1 MYYQISKELAECTL
15 EVCQNGE
22 LPYVMVVTPSEWH
35 AMKAQLPIELDME
48 LDHDPHPITKAEVN
62 YNSLTG
68 SLSLP
73 DKKLSDKKVIDEKR
87 HFSTYIITENGII
100 FIDHDGFVGS
110 IVNQIKETRKW
121 KFPSLER
128 FLYDFFAMILQDDLT
143 ILEGVE
149 EQMDDIETRILSNAD
164 SVDSQEI
171 YQIRSYLLDF
181 RTYYEQFLTFMD
193 ELEDNE
199 SNLFA
204 EENLHYFHL
213 LGNRISR
220 LQSVLQSLRD
230 YSLQLMDLQKTQLDV
245 KHNRITSILTTVTT
259 IFFPLTLITGWYGM
273 NFKYMPELE
282 LPMAYPIAIIV
293 SACIVV
299 GSIIYI
305 KVKKWF

>member
-1 MYYQISKELAECTL
+1 MYYQISQELTECTL
-15 EVCQNGE
+15 EVCQSGG
-22 LPYVMVVTPSEWH
+22 LPYVIAVTPTEWH
-35 AMKAQLPIELDME
+35 DMKTQFPIELDME
-48 LDHDPHPITKAEVN
+48 LDHNPHPIIKAEVN

-68 SLSLP
+68 SLSLL
-73 DKKLSDKKVIDEKR
+73 DKKLLDKKALDGKR

-110 IVNQIKETRKW
+110 IIKQIKETRKW
-121 KFPSLER
+121 KSPSLER
-128 FLYDFFAMILQDDLT
+128 FLYDFFVMILQDDLT
-143 ILEGVE
+143 ILEDFE
-149 EQMDDIETRILSNAD
+149 EQMDDIEARILSNAD

-204 EENLHYFHL
+204 EENLRYFHL

-220 LQSVLQSLRD
+220 LQGVLQSLRD

-293 SACIVV
+293 SACIVI

-305 KVKKWF
+305 KIKKWF